1 MQIYELYASCNIYQ
15 GLQTEERNDYQ
26 DNYKED
32 ISWRLF
38 LLNRGKSINEEL
50 DPNHP
55 TMGADIQPLL
65 ERGFGNTIKKMLGDE
80 PIKVFYTIRK
90 KTLDRKKIIKGDIF
104 AFNSCTALAF
114 SKKALD
120 VLGEEFLYK
129 NGELITLE
137 CEDGIFYYAFNGL
150 TEFNLV
156 YYNTPKNGLNLEEIN
171 KAGIF
176 KIPKRYSSF
185 YVSQYFIDKVN
196 EYDLKGFEFKP
207 VITIS

>member
-1 MQIYELYASCNIYQ
+1 MQIYTLDASCNVYQ
-15 GLQTEERNDYQ
+15 GLQTEERSDYQ

-55 TMGADIQPLL
+55 TMGADIKPLL

-90 KTLDRKKIIKGDIF
+90 KTLEGKKILKGDVF
-104 AFNSCTALAF
+104 SFDSNSALAF

-137 CEDGIFYYAFNGL
+137 CEDGIFYYVFNCL

-156 YYNTPKNGLNLEEIN
+156 YYNTPKNVLNLEEIN

-176 KIPKRYSSF
+176 KISKHNRSL
-185 YVSQYFIDKVN
+185 YVSQAFIDKVK
-196 EYDLKGFEFKP
+196 EHDLKGFEFKP
-207 VITIS
+207 FITIS